1 MSIKP
6 KDYKLLPVSAALPR
20 ALDLWINY
28 QDSLTE
34 LLKIKAGDT
43 RLDVFG
49 QRWGLADW
57 WDQHVLQLTNES
69 VLHREILMWANE
81 EPCWYARTIIPKTTY
96 LADEVFFN
104 RLQKESL
111 GALIFNERKIK
122 RIQKTSYP
130 VNSQSIEYHWV
141 TACIPCSS
149 KTLWTR
155 LSVFTLNDDY
165 PFYLIEVLLPAL
177 ERYS

>member
-1 MSIKP
+1 MRITNNSV
-6 KDYKLLPVSAALPR
+6 YNS
-20 ALDLWINY
+20 Y

-34 LLKIKAGDT
+34 LLKAKAGDT
-43 RLDVFG
+43 RLDLLG

-57 WDQHVLQLTNES
+57 WDQHVLQLPNKS
-69 VLHREILMWANE
+69 VLHREILMWADDA
-81 EPCWYARTIIPKTTY
+81 PCWYARTIIPKTTY
-96 LADEVFFN
+96 LADEAFFN

-111 GALIFNERKIK
+111 GALIFNERRIK
-122 RIQKTSYP
+122 RIQKNFYP

-149 KTLWTR
+149 KTLWAR
-155 LSVFTLNDDY
+155 LSVFTLNDDA
-165 PFYLIEVLLPAL
+165 PLYLIEILLPAL